1 LQDLSLV
8 GRNATEHLKL
18 LARATLAANSGQNKP
33 AFFPFQLQRLLSTQ
47 LLDFF
52 A

>member
-1 LQDLSLV
+1 MPPNTSSCYPEQ
-8 GRNATEHLKL
+8 RWQQ
-18 LARATLAANSGQNKP
+18 NSGQNKP
-33 AFFPFQLQRLLSTQ
+33 AFFPFQLQRFLSAQ